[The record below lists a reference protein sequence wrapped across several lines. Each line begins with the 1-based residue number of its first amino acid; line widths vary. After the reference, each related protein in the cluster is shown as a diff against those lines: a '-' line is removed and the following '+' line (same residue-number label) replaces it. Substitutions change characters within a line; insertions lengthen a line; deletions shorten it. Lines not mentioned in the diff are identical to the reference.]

1 MYDVKKYKKIQDLFH
16 KSDRKSSFKC
26 KRCGQELKTFHSNHL
41 KKCGITKEEYINEY
55 GFPNSSL
62 EKDRILNDVMN
73 KMADLYIVN
82 RNKWLIL
89 SGFTKSYITKD
100 SDTIKI
106 CNKLQGR
113 KEISKLTNYQVKE
126 HLKGKNTVGVFPVG
140 YNSKFLVFDIDSY
153 IGLVYAEQIANSIR
167 DFLIKY
173 FPEEQVHISYSGNKG
188 YHITLYFSHFV
199 DIKELYKIFNIVLNE
214 INIERYTDVRIEMR
228 PTTKG
233 EYGYGVKLPLGVNF
247 VNNDNYNNYAYYVYD
262 DFNEIEYEIEYVLNI
277 KKSSSEIIRKILSD
291 YKNTKLK
298 DYGENYINEKEVH
311 IKYAKYSNFDINLE
325 GKVKYII
332 ENGLETMGTRH
343 YWSFIISMYLKESG
357 LNANETYNFL
367 YDWSL
372 KQIENGLSTSSTT
385 DIEKDLRN
393 MIFKG
398 VYSDNKNYS
407 LHQQKS
413 EYYLTKQDIN
423 LLIELNRN
431 AKDTGIP
438 MVNYQKV
445 LFILLLYGR
454 SYCDENGQ
462 FNLTY
467 DKIHKHSG
475 FGSRTTVNKCITGL
489 DSMGYIKIISRNAEY
504 DEVRMKKDPNVYQI
518 VNYNKEKD
526 KEIALTITFNEINC
540 EDSFYKVM
548 LKYFGKDNLDEI
560 FTRAIR
566 SKVIDRYVR

>member
-1 MYDVKKYKKIQDLFH
+1 MYDVKKYRKIQDLFH
-16 KSDRKSSFKC
+16 KKDSKSSFKC
-26 KRCGQELKTFHSNHL
+26 KRCGQELKTFHGNHL
-41 KKCGITKEEYINEY
+41 KKCGITKEEYIIEY

-89 SGFTKSYITKD
+89 SGYTKSYITKE
-100 SDTIKI
+100 SSTIKI
-106 CNKLQGR
+106 SNELQGR
-113 KEISKLTNYQVKE
+113 KEISRLTNYQIKE

-153 IGLVYAEQIANSIR
+153 IGLEYAEQIANSIR

-173 FPEEQVHISYSGNKG
+173 FPVGQVHISYSGNKG

-199 DIKELYKIFNIVLNE
+199 DIKELYEIFNIVLNE

-228 PTTKG
+228 PTTNG
-233 EYGYGVKLPLGVNF
+233 EYGLGVKLPLGVNF
-247 VNNDNYNNYAYYVYD
+247 ANNDNYNNYAYYVDD

-277 KKSSSEIIRKILSD
+277 KKSSTEVIRKIMSD
-291 YKNTKLK
+291 YKNAKLK

-311 IKYAKYSNFDINLE
+311 IEDAKYSNFDYDME

-343 YWSFIISMYLKESG
+343 YWSFLISMYLKETG
-357 LNANETYNFL
+357 LDSNEAYDFL
-367 YDWSL
+367 YDWSV
-372 KQIENGLSTSSTT
+372 KQIENGLSKSSTE
-385 DIEKDLRN
+385 DIEKDLKS

-398 VYSDNKNYS
+398 VYSDNKNYT
-407 LHQQKS
+407 LHQEKS

-423 LLIELNRN
+423 LLIALNRN
-431 AKDTGIP
+431 AKDTGKTMI
-438 MVNYQKV
+438 NYQKV
-445 LFILLLYGR
+445 LFFLLLYGR
-454 SYCDENGQ
+454 SYCNENGQ

-467 DKIHKHSG
+467 DRILKHSG
-475 FGSRTTVNKCITGL
+475 FGSRTTVNKCITDL
-489 DSMGYIKIISRNAEY
+489 DSMGYIKIFSRNAEY
-504 DEVRMKKDPNVYQI
+504 DKIRMKKDPNVYQI
-518 VNYNKEKD
+518 VNYSKHKD
-526 KEIALTITFNEINC
+526 KDIALTLTYNEINC
-540 EDSFYKVM
+540 ENSFYKAM
-548 LKYFGKDNLDEI
+548 FKYFGKDNLDEI

-566 SKVIDRYVR
+566 SKVIDSCIR